1 MNRYIAYC
9 GLDCEKCEARIAT
22 INNDN
27 NLRKEVAKK
36 WSELNKVE
44 ITPEMINCV
53 GCRIDGIKTSFCE
66 SLCQI
71 RQCAMNKKIE
81 TCGSCEDIKKCDKI
95 KMIIN
100 NNNEALNNLKLRGKT
115 YVYKYSNK

>member
-36 WSELNKVE
+36 WSELNNV
-44 ITPEMINCV
+44 
-53 GCRIDGIKTSFCE
+53 
-66 SLCQI
+66 L
-71 RQCAMNKKIE
+71 
-81 TCGSCEDIKKCDKI
+81 
-95 KMIIN
+95 
-100 NNNEALNNLKLRGKT
+100 
-115 YVYKYSNK
+115 

>member
-53 GCRIDGIKTSFCE
+53 GCRIDGVKTPFCE

-71 RQCAMNKKIE
+71 RQCAMSKKIE
-81 TCGSCEDIKKCDKI
+81 TCGSCEDIKNCDKI

-100 NNNEALNNLKLRGKT
+100 NNNEALNNLKLRE
-115 YVYKYSNK
+115 